1 MVTSAV
7 FNTQT
12 LNKTLAGCAA
22 LPPPVRKASGFPSS
36 HDSFGGYAARDE
48 DLSFIL
54 RSNESLRR
62 SERSAAKPHNQFDI
76 DELTSFRR

>member
-48 DLSFIL
+48 DLS
-54 RSNESLRR
+54 
-62 SERSAAKPHNQFDI
+62 
-76 DELTSFRR
+76 SF